1 MLHPSPTCLAELA
14 LEQRSKRERSERN
27 TMNNSLEKL
36 RAHLPNM
43 LDALEDWVNH
53 DSPTFDKPSVD
64 ALGRKIVD
72 VFAGLGAS
80 VETHPQSEYGDHL
93 RIAWGKG
100 NRQILLLGHFDTVW
114 PIGEAAR
121 RPFTVR
127 DGRASG
133 PGTNDM
139 KSGIVIGLY
148 ALRMLVEMG
157 QAPTHRL
164 VYLLTSD
171 EENGSLSSRELI
183 GTEARRSEYTLVLE
197 PSRHGSLITWR
208 KGIGRFNIEVTGVA
222 AHSGVD
228 PEKGVSAIEEM
239 AHQIL
244 KLQAMSDLESGNTVN
259 VGTVQ
264 GGSRVNVVAAS
275 AQAECD
281 LRVMGIGEG
290 ERMERAIL
298 GLSPVLEG
306 TSVKVSG
313 GINRPPFEESEAVL
327 ALFERA
333 RAIGARLGLEL
344 EKTGP
349 GGGTDG
355 NFTAAL
361 GVPPLDGLG
370 AVGQGS
376 HALSE
381 QILVDSLPERAA
393 LLSELILDL
402 GRQ

>member
-1 MLHPSPTCLAELA
+1 MA
-14 LEQRSKRERSERN
+14 
-27 TMNNSLEKL
+27 NSLEYCTSQ
-36 RAHLPNM
+36 LPDM
-43 LDALEDWVNH
+43 LNTLEHWVNH

-64 ALGRKIVD
+64 TLGRQIAD
-72 VFAGLGAS
+72 AFAGLGAS

-93 RIAWGKG
+93 RIVWGQG
-100 NRQILLLGHFDTVW
+100 VRQILLVGHFDTVW

-127 DGRASG
+127 DGKACG
-133 PGTNDM
+133 PGINDM
-139 KSGIVIGLY
+139 KSGLVIGLY
-148 ALRMLVEMG
+148 ALRALIETA
-157 QAPTHRL
+157 QTPAHRL

-183 GTEARRSEYTLVLE
+183 ETEARRSDHVLVLE
-197 PSRHGSLITWR
+197 PSRYGSLVTWR
-208 KGIGRFNIEVTGVA
+208 KGIGRFTLEVTGIA
-222 AHSGVD
+222 SHSGVD

-244 KLQAMSDLESGNTVN
+244 KLHSMRDLARGTTIN
-259 VGTVQ
+259 VGIVQ

-281 LRVMGIGEG
+281 LRVMSVAEG

-298 GLSPVLEG
+298 GLTPVLKG
-306 TSVKVSG
+306 TTIKVSG
-313 GINRPPFEESEAVL
+313 GINRPPFEESPAGL
-327 ALFERA
+327 ALYERA
-333 RAIGARLGLEL
+333 RAIGARLGFEIG
-344 EKTGP
+344 KTGT

-361 GVPPLDGLG
+361 GVPTLDGLG
-370 AVGQGS
+370 VVGEGS

-381 QILVDSLPERAA
+381 QILIDSLPQRAA
-393 LLSELILDL
+393 LVAELVLDL
-402 GRQ
+402 GKQ

>member
-1 MLHPSPTCLAELA
+1 MA
-14 LEQRSKRERSERN
+14 
-27 TMNNSLEKL
+27 NSLEYCTSQ
-36 RAHLPNM
+36 LPDM
-43 LDALEDWVNH
+43 LDTLEHWVNH

-64 ALGRKIVD
+64 TLGRQIAD
-72 VFAGLGAS
+72 AFAGLGAS

-93 RIAWGKG
+93 RILWGQG
-100 NRQILLLGHFDTVW
+100 VRQILLVGHFDTVW

-127 DGRASG
+127 DGKACG
-133 PGTNDM
+133 PGINDM
-139 KSGIVIGLY
+139 KSGLVIGLY
-148 ALRMLVEMG
+148 ALRALIETA
-157 QAPTHRL
+157 QTPAHRL

-183 GTEARRSEYTLVLE
+183 ETEARRSDHVLVLE
-197 PSRHGSLITWR
+197 PSRYGSLVTWR
-208 KGIGRFNIEVTGVA
+208 KGIGRFTLEVTGIA
-222 AHSGVD
+222 SHSGVD

-244 KLQAMSDLESGNTVN
+244 KLHSMRDLARGTTIN
-259 VGTVQ
+259 VGIVQ

-281 LRVMGIGEG
+281 LRVMSVAEG

-298 GLSPVLEG
+298 GLTPVLKG
-306 TSVKVSG
+306 TTIKVSG
-313 GINRPPFEESEAVL
+313 GINRPPFEESPAGL
-327 ALFERA
+327 ALYERA
-333 RAIGARLGLEL
+333 RAIGARLGFEIG
-344 EKTGP
+344 KTGT

-361 GVPPLDGLG
+361 GVPTLDGLG
-370 AVGQGS
+370 VVGEGS

-381 QILVDSLPERAA
+381 QILIDSLPQRAA
-393 LLSELILDL
+393 LVAELVLDL
-402 GRQ
+402 GKQ